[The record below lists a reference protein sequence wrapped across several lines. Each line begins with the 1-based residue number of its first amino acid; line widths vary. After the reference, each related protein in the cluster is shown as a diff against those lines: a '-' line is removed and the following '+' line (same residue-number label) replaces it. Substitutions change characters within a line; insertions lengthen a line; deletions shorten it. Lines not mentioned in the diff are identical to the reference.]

1 MIGNYVDTRLL
12 EVRSGIFFEYP
23 KLKNT
28 EKNLIFFLPFWENP
42 TISES
47 KEARLVEYNPINR
60 GSALFA
66 HTGANA
72 RNISISFYLTVPHI
86 MRSINSVA
94 NSQALLNSLNT
105 EKEKDRFTNKNPFE
119 GNLKTTRAEDN
130 LKKWKDKFNE
140 FAGEEEGSI
149 PYLGYGR
156 NIRKRNINRAFRA
169 AVSNPAPEASRS
181 TIGEDGILRYTED
194 NALIGD
200 GWKFDYSTKSLFYT
214 SDTTATRAITE
225 SKQSLRTINTAV
237 YIMET
242 IRSCVAGHAT
252 TSILGP
258 PVLRLR
264 HGAGY
269 NDVPLICK
277 DYDISVEE
285 DAGYDLKTLLPNRI
299 KIKLRTSE
307 LRTGDFGKF
316 SPGTY
321 IKRDNLAGWEAV
333 IEHGSADPG
342 FLK

>member
-1 MIGNYVDTRLL
+1 L

-60 GSALFA
+60 GSTLFT

-86 MRSINSVA
+86 IRSINSVA
-94 NSQALLNSLNT
+94 NSQALLNSLST

-119 GNLKTTRAEDN
+119 GNLKTTRAEDTVDLWIQKIQEGGIGKGAFPDKIWSDSKFPTN
-130 LKKWKDKFNE
+130 LGNNRDINSPFTP
-140 FAGEEEGSI
+140 AGLPDADFLDNVIEDYEDSKIMGSSE
-149 PYLGYGR
+149 
-156 NIRKRNINRAFRA
+156 K
-169 AVSNPAPEASRS
+169 
-181 TIGEDGILRYTED
+181 
-194 NALIGD
+194 
-200 GWKFDYSTKSLFYT
+200 
-214 SDTTATRAITE
+214 
-225 SKQSLRTINTAV
+225 SLRTINTAV

-252 TSILGP
+252 TSVLGP

-321 IKRDNLAGWEAV
+321 IERDNLAGWEAV

>member
-1 MIGNYVDTRLL
+1 L

-60 GSALFA
+60 GSTLFT

-86 MRSINSVA
+86 IRSVNSVA
-94 NSQALLNSLNT
+94 NSQALLNSLST

-130 LKKWKDKFNE
+130 LKKWKENLADLYSEGTEAQYRPFVNE
-140 FAGEEEGSI
+140 MNAIQGAVAKNFALRF
-149 PYLGYGR
+149 LGY
-156 NIRKRNINRAFRA
+156 A
-169 AVSNPAPEASRS
+169 ADVVDRVAPDLYKKDPHQPWQTPGTREELYDSVTAS
-181 TIGEDGILRYTED
+181 E
-194 NALIGD
+194 
-200 GWKFDYSTKSLFYT
+200 
-214 SDTTATRAITE
+214 
-225 SKQSLRTINTAV
+225 QSLRTINTAV

-252 TSILGP
+252 TSVLGP

-285 DAGYDLKTLLPNRI
+285 DAGYDLMTLLPNRI